1 MKETDSGARRKGERE
16 KEREERRNVNVF
28 SYTYVCKVNV
38 CVCVC
43 VYTCASGRE
52 SAHTYVRG
60 ARVLMYRIKYT
71 IHYSF

>member
-38 CVCVC
+38 CVCV
-43 VYTCASGRE
+43 YTCASGRE